1 MLIFA
6 RGTLPSGLPSPL
18 CYNPSSMRV
27 PRLPQWIMLLTL
39 AAVAASAT
47 QPAEEKRSKKEERTQ
62 VLQLPTELPA
72 VTTGNPRRLK
82 FYVTPL
88 TGKGLLTHQIRE
100 ALKALERQ
108 SGGETVLKIRA
119 FVAGS
124 GDVRRVRDLVS
135 EEFTGRKR
143 PLPALTLVRAGG
155 LPMEG
160 AQVVLETIVEGHKDV
175 NPHGLAFFSAQAAA
189 SASPLDPAAPL
200 VRKALAQLGQA
211 IQAAGATPQNVLRVT
226 CFVST
231 LADKVATRILMDS
244 AYLHA
249 ALNYVQTQRSPGS
262 ALAACEAVARLGSD
276 PAAPLQFLDPD
287 GLPRESGQASV
298 SLVNSAEV
306 VLTGAQVSFGYQPR
320 DTQLAFDRLQKE
332 LTQAGISPGSV
343 AFADYYPLSLDIAA
357 QARKLR
363 AEVFD
368 AARPPAGT
376 LLLFEGLPSMD
387 AGFAVD
393 AVAVK

>member
-1 MLIFA
+1 
-6 RGTLPSGLPSPL
+6 
-18 CYNPSSMRV
+18 MRV
-27 PRLPQWIMLLTL
+27 PRLPQSILLFTL
-39 AAVAASAT
+39 AAVAATAAAQSA
-47 QPAEEKRSKKEERTQ
+47 ADKRSKKEERTQ
-62 VLQLPTELPA
+62 VLQLPVELPA

-100 ALKALERQ
+100 ALKALARE

-135 EEFTGRKR
+135 EEFTERRG

-155 LPMEG
+155 LPLEG
-160 AQVVLETIVEGHKDV
+160 AQVVLEAIAEAHKDV
-175 NPHGLAFFSAQAAA
+175 NPHGLAFFSAQVADA
-189 SASPLDPAAPL
+189 ASPLDPAAPL
-200 VRKALAQLGQA
+200 VRQALAQLGQA
-211 IQAAGATPQNVLRVT
+211 IHAAGATPQNVLRVT

-244 AYLHA
+244 AYPHA

-276 PAAPLQFLDPD
+276 PAAPLQFLNPD

-298 SLVNSAEV
+298 ALVNSDEV
-306 VLTGAQVSFGYQPR
+306 VLTGAQVSFGYQAP

-332 LTQAGISPGSV
+332 LTQAGISPGRV

-357 QARKLR
+357 QVRQIR
-363 AEVFD
+363 AGVFD
-368 AARPPAGT
+368 AAHPPAGT

>member
-1 MLIFA
+1 
-6 RGTLPSGLPSPL
+6 
-18 CYNPSSMRV
+18 
-27 PRLPQWIMLLTL
+27 MLLML
-39 AAVAASAT
+39 AAVAASAAA
-47 QPAEEKRSKKEERTQ
+47 QSAEDKREKKEERTQ
-62 VLQLPTELPA
+62 VLQLPAELPA
-72 VTTGNPRRLK
+72 ATTGNPRRLT
-82 FYVTPL
+82 FYVTAL

-100 ALKALERQ
+100 ALKNLWHQ
-108 SGGETVLKIRA
+108 STGETVLKIRA

-135 EEFTGRKR
+135 EEFAEHKR
-143 PLPALTLVRAGG
+143 PLPALSLLRAGG

-160 AQVVLETIVEGHKDV
+160 AQVVLESIAEARKDV
-175 NPHGLAFFSAQAAA
+175 NPHGLAFFSAQAAT
-189 SASPLDPAAPL
+189 SSSPLDPAAPL

-211 IQAAGATPQNVLRVT
+211 INAAGATPQNVLQVT
-226 CFVST
+226 CFVSS
-231 LADKVATRILMDS
+231 LADIAATRNLVDA
-244 AYLHA
+244 AYPRA

-298 SLVNSAEV
+298 ALVNSAEV
-306 VLTGAQVSFGYQPR
+306 VLTGAQVSFGYQPG
-320 DTQLAFDRLQKE
+320 DTKLAFDRLQNE
-332 LTQAGISPGSV
+332 LTQAGTLPGKV

-357 QARKLR
+357 QVRQIR
-363 AEVFD
+363 AEIFD

-376 LLLFEGLPSMD
+376 LLQFEGLPSMD

>member
-1 MLIFA
+1 
-6 RGTLPSGLPSPL
+6 
-18 CYNPSSMRV
+18 MRV
-27 PRLPQWIMLLTL
+27 PRLPQWIALLTL
-39 AAVAASAT
+39 AAVAASAAAQT
-47 QPAEEKRSKKEERTQ
+47 AEEKRQKKEERTQ
-62 VLQLPTELPA
+62 VLQLPVELPA
-72 VTTGNPRRLK
+72 VTTGNPRRLT

-100 ALKALERQ
+100 SLKALASQ

-143 PLPALTLVRAGG
+143 PLPALSLLRAGG
-155 LPMEG
+155 LPLEG
-160 AQVVLETIVEGHKDV
+160 AQVVLEAIAEAHKDV

-189 SASPLDPAAPL
+189 SPSPLDPAAPL
-200 VRKALAQLGQA
+200 VGRALAQLGQA
-211 IQAAGATPQNVLRVT
+211 ITAAGATPQNVLRVT
-226 CFVST
+226 CFVSS
-231 LADKVATRILMDS
+231 LADFAATRSLVDS
-244 AYLHA
+244 AYPHA

-262 ALAACEAVARLGSD
+262 ALAACEAVARLSAD
-276 PAAPLQFLDPD
+276 PAAPLQFLNPD

-298 SLVNSAEV
+298 ALVNSAEV
-306 VLTGAQVSFGYQPR
+306 VLTGAQVSFGYQPP
-320 DTQLAFDRLQKE
+320 DTRLAFDRLQKE
-332 LTQAGISPGSV
+332 LTQAGTSVGKV

-357 QARKLR
+357 QVRQMR
-363 AEVFD
+363 AQLFD
-368 AARPPAGT
+368 AERPPAGT